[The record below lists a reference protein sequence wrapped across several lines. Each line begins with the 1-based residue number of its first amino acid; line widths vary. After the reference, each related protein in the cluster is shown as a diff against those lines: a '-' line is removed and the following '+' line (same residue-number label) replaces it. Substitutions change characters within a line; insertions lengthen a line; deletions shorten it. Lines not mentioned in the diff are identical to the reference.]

1 MNTENKVAFIRIP
14 KNASTSMYKH
24 CVGTNVLTNKALLPL
39 FKKHLR
45 FHNYF
50 HPSHA
55 FLSESV
61 RILGPE
67 ILKIP
72 VFCITRNPF
81 DRMAS
86 IYKFCHKIS
95 FGDTRIPI
103 DIPHYKEHAT
113 NFEDFVKFCSSNQRN
128 PNEIASLKQVDYLDV
143 DHDITRLRFE
153 NLQED
158 FNKFILDN
166 NIFGLEKA
174 LPKVNVSKGLPYRE
188 YYNED
193 TANLV
198 REMWSRD
205 FDELGYSKEL

>member
-14 KNASTSMYKH
+14 KNASTSMYNH
-24 CVGTNVLTNKALLPL
+24 CGRINVLTNKALISL
-39 FKKHLR
+39 FKKKLR

-67 ILKIP
+67 LLQIP

-81 DRMAS
+81 DRMVS
-86 IYKFCHKIS
+86 IYKFCNKIS
-95 FGDTRIPI
+95 FGNTRIPI
-103 DIPHYKEHAT
+103 EIPHYRKHAKD
-113 NFEDFVKFCSSNQRN
+113 FKDFVNFCHFNHKN

-143 DHDITRLRFE
+143 DHKITKLRFE

-158 FNKFILDN
+158 FNKFVIDN
-166 NIFGLEKA
+166 NIFGLEKTI
-174 LPKVNVSKGLPYRE
+174 PKLNASKGLPYKE
-188 YYNED
+188 YYDEN
-193 TANLV
+193 TANIV
-198 REMWSRD
+198 RKIWSRD

>member
-14 KNASTSMYKH
+14 KNASTSMYNH
-24 CVGTNVLTNKALLPL
+24 CRGINVLTNKALLSL
-39 FKKHLR
+39 FKKKLR
-45 FHNYF
+45 FHTYF

-67 ILKIP
+67 ILQIP

-86 IYKFCHKIS
+86 IYKFCHRIS
-95 FGDTRIPI
+95 FGNTRIPI
-103 DIPHYKEHAT
+103 EIPHYRKHAA
-113 NFEDFVKFCSSNQRN
+113 NFEDFVKFCFSNHRN
-128 PNEIASLKQVDYLDV
+128 PNEIASLKQVDYLDIN
-143 DHDITRLRFE
+143 HDITKLRFE

-158 FNKFILDN
+158 FNKFILNN
-166 NIFGLEKA
+166 NIFGLEKT
-174 LPKVNVSKGLPYRE
+174 LPKANVSKGLPYRE
-188 YYNED
+188 YYNEY